1 MFGLKRNRLLLA
13 LVVFQQYFHA
23 AAPPDQASNDINAT
37 TGFLPQKVPAT
48 HPASDPHSQ
57 SFDDFFQPF
66 QCRLKVGSS
75 LWCFGHETDFNRYN
89 LNRDESCFD
98 TRTRLLHCF
107 IRMWSQKG
115 ACQRTGHR
123 CRETR
128 VGAHEEQRH
137 IAHACDTGARYQD
150 RCHGETGQLVQN
162 PIRRNSGLDGRNNTP
177 DGCNGVPASVHG
189 GRSEEAGAQN
199 TALLRDDANLRLEPG
214 RNTKVMRRLAAET
227 KVEVLERKTL
237 PRPNFPAPDVW
248 IKVRVSPTEVGWL
261 LGGALDYEAPAGI
274 GGYMEGSNY
283 SAIKPLNTVEDS
295 ELGPIIWYVVGERR
309 PGAPPE
315 VAFDGIRVFTW
326 NLKKHRYETAYR
338 IKGIRGAYPL
348 AVGKEGSNPT
358 FQFSE
363 MADDGSLKP
372 CGNSS

>member
-1 MFGLKRNRLLLA
+1 MKAALTLA
-13 LVVFQQYFHA
+13 LGFSIVLSACGPKKEPAKEQATVVAKH
-23 AAPPDQASNDINAT
+23 
-37 TGFLPQKVPAT
+37 
-48 HPASDPHSQ
+48 
-57 SFDDFFQPF
+57 
-66 QCRLKVGSS
+66 
-75 LWCFGHETDFNRYN
+75 
-89 LNRDESCFD
+89 
-98 TRTRLLHCF
+98 
-107 IRMWSQKG
+107 
-115 ACQRTGHR
+115 
-123 CRETR
+123 
-128 VGAHEEQRH
+128 
-137 IAHACDTGARYQD
+137 
-150 RCHGETGQLVQN
+150 
-162 PIRRNSGLDGRNNTP
+162 
-177 DGCNGVPASVHG
+177 ASVRMKNSATSRTLATLEPDTKIDIMEKQG
-189 GRSEEAGAQN
+189 NWYRIRSGDTQGWMEETTLLTDAMSSQLQSMVIEAKKQEAQN
-199 TALLRDDANLRLEPG
+199 TALLRDDANLRLEQG

-227 KVEVLERKTL
+227 KVEVLERKAL
-237 PRPNFPAPDVW
+237 PRPNSSPPALDVW

-261 LGGALDYEAPAGI
+261 LGSVLDYEAPAAI

-348 AVGKEGSNPT
+348 VVGKEGGNPT

-372 CGNSS
+372 PRKFVMNGVIVKETK

>member
-1 MFGLKRNRLLLA
+1 MKAALTLVLVFSIVLSGCGPKKEPAKEQATVVAKHASVRMKNSATSRTLA
-13 LVVFQQYFHA
+13 TLE
-23 AAPPDQASNDINAT
+23 PDTKIDVMEKQGNWYRI
-37 TGFLPQKVPAT
+37 
-48 HPASDPHSQ
+48 
-57 SFDDFFQPF
+57 
-66 QCRLKVGSS
+66 
-75 LWCFGHETDFNRYN
+75 
-89 LNRDESCFD
+89 
-98 TRTRLLHCF
+98 
-107 IRMWSQKG
+107 
-115 ACQRTGHR
+115 RTG
-123 CRETR
+123 ETQ
-128 VGAHEEQRH
+128 GWMEETTLLTD
-137 IAHACDTGARYQD
+137 AMAS
-150 RCHGETGQLVQN
+150 QLQAMV
-162 PIRRNSGLDGRNNTP
+162 
-177 DGCNGVPASVHG
+177 A
-189 GRSEEAGAQN
+189 EAKNQEVQN
-199 TALLRDDANLRLEPG
+199 TALVRDDANLRLEPG

-261 LGGALDYEAPAGI
+261 LGGVLDYEAPAGI

-348 AVGKEGSNPT
+348 TVGKEGGNPT

-363 MADDGSLKP
+363 MAEDGSLKP
-372 CGNSS
+372 PRKFVMNGVIVREAK